1 MAEPES
7 PGRVAPTVNRSW
19 ARPASSAGVL
29 PADPTS
35 FWRRRLRIAAVLLAI
50 TGVPTVIAAT
60 STGFA
65 SVESYLPTASV
76 DLLYS
81 FLRMLF
87 AYLLSLLFAL
97 SYGYFAATSRA
108 GERILIPIL
117 DILQSVPILG
127 FFPVAILFFVNVAG
141 HGNPIGPNFASVF
154 LIFTSMSWNMAF
166 GVYESLKSLP
176 TEIREATESFGAH
189 GALRLRSVLFPA
201 TVNRLVYNSVLSW
214 TAGWYFL
221 VAAEFISTAQSTT
234 ALPGIG
240 TFLLSNA
247 AAPGD
252 PSALIAGL
260 ALLVTLIVIL
270 DLALWRP
277 LARWAERYRYDTTPS
292 GEDVVGSRRR
302 APAPLRRA
310 ADLVVQGVRTSVTRL
325 GSPFVGLA
333 TSGLA
338 ARSGHERPLARHAVR
353 YVGLGVALVLAWLLL
368 IEILVGSFN
377 TFTGP
382 IDPMVRDQMRLLP
395 IALAASF
402 GRVAASYVLC
412 VAIALPLALGL
423 YQRPAFARVGLPFV
437 EIVASV
443 PATALFPLFIFAL
456 LGALHAPFTSVLMVM
471 TGMIWYLFFNILSGL
486 RGIPPDLAE
495 AARSFG
501 LTRWQYYRRL
511 ALPAILP
518 AFITGSITAFG
529 GGWNTLII
537 AENLHFGSSQSLS
550 VLGIGNLIDLGNI
563 ETCGPLAQPC
573 GYPLMAAAILTLV
586 VAVVAV
592 NELLWKPLYRR
603 AVERYRI
610 D

>member
-1 MAEPES
+1 MSEPQP
-7 PGRVAPTVNRSW
+7 PGRVAPSVIPVSW
-19 ARPASSAGVL
+19 LRGKRPGRPSD
-29 PADPTS
+29 PAA
-35 FWRRRLRIAAVLLAI
+35 FWKRRLWIGAAALLLA
-50 TGVPTVIAAT
+50 GVPTVISAST
-60 STGFA
+60 TGFA
-65 SVESYLPTASV
+65 AVESYLPTATV

-81 FLRMLF
+81 FLRMFF
-87 AYLLSLLFAL
+87 AYLLSLVFAL
-97 SYGYFAATSRA
+97 SYGYFAATSRT

-127 FFPVAILFFVNVAG
+127 FFPVVIILFVKASG
-141 HGNPIGPNFASVF
+141 PGNPIGPNFASVF

-176 TEIREATESFGAH
+176 NELREATDSFGAV
-189 GALRLRSVLFPA
+189 GVLRLRAVLFPA

-214 TAGWYFL
+214 TAGWYYL
-221 VAAEFISTAQSTT
+221 VAAEFISTSGSSTT
-234 ALPGIG
+234 LPGIG

-247 AAPGD
+247 APPGD

-260 ALLVTLIVIL
+260 ALLVVLIVLL
-270 DLALWRP
+270 DLGAWRP
-277 LARWAERYRYDTTPS
+277 LSQWAERYRYDTTPS

-310 ADLVVQGVRTSVTRL
+310 ADRVVQGVRSGVTRL
-325 GSPFVGLA
+325 GSPFVGFA
-333 TSGLA
+333 TGGLVSRPGHDRPF
-338 ARSGHERPLARHAVR
+338 ARSAVR
-353 YVGLGVALVLAWLLL
+353 YALLGLALVLGWLLL
-368 IEILVGSFN
+368 IAIVVGSFN
-377 TFTGP
+377 TFRGP
-382 IDPMVRDQMRLLP
+382 IDPGVLNQMSAIPL
-395 IALAASF
+395 AVAASF
-402 GRVAASYVLC
+402 GRVGASYFLC
-412 VAIALPLALGL
+412 LAISLPLAIAL
-423 YQRPAFARVGLPFV
+423 YQRPAFARIGLPVV
-437 EIVASV
+437 EIIASV

-456 LGALHAPFTSVLMVM
+456 LGLLHDQLTSILMVM

-495 AARSFG
+495 AARSYG
-501 LTRWQYYRRL
+501 LSRWQYYRRL

-537 AENLHFGSSQSLS
+537 AENLHYGTSQSLS
-550 VLGIGNLIDLGNI
+550 VLGIGNLIDVGNS
-563 ETCGPLAQPC
+563 ETCGVLAQPC
-573 GYPLMAAAILTLV
+573 GFPLMAAAVLTLV
-586 VAVVAV
+586 VTVVAV